1 MNIQKESMLIIVDK
15 KEAYFSELPKEIL
28 ELFTIKSPVS
38 DFSKWDGLFR
48 FIRGNRCSTSM
59 LHLVIEELD
68 EMGINYKIIDRRNLT
83 LKHKIIPQVGS
94 SYSLEDIQYF
104 ALQKMV
110 YKIGGLTFYGGE
122 YNCATNFGKS
132 YLIFGLIKSLNAD
145 TVLVLFH
152 RKLILEQIKEL
163 LESLGE
169 KVEIFSGNI
178 NPGVITLGMYLT
190 VFNSKKFD
198 IDLVIVDEAHLVI
211 GKTYTKLLKNI
222 TKQAGYYL
230 SGTSD
235 DYDNFLNR
243 MKFIEIAGKELC
255 RISNEDLQKSGRSK
269 KVIFEFIK
277 YENKKY
283 LDLKSY
289 SEQYKMYIVN
299 NYERNCAIVDV
310 VLKNNSKNIIIFVRE
325 KEHGKILQ
333 TLLKENEISSAF
345 VCSDTELKRDI
356 VKMYNS
362 EIKVLIATKVL
373 REGLNIF
380 KSDYIINAMGEKSAI
395 NLKQFIGRVLRK
407 LQIDYD
413 TVNLVDFED
422 DFKNF
427 CIHSRIRYKI
437 YKDEKF
443 EEKQTN

>member
-1 MNIQKESMLIIVDK
+1 
-15 KEAYFSELPKEIL
+15 
-28 ELFTIKSPVS
+28 
-38 DFSKWDGLFR
+38 
-48 FIRGNRCSTSM
+48 M

-356 VKMYNS
+356 VKMYNI

-427 CIHSRIRYKI
+427 GIHSRIRYKI

>member
-1 MNIQKESMLIIVDK
+1 MLIIVDK

-169 KVEIFSGNI
+169 KVEIFSGKI

-190 VFNSKKFD
+190 VSNAKKLD
-198 IDLVIVDEAHLVI
+198 
-211 GKTYTKLLKNI
+211 T
-222 TKQAGYYL
+222 
-230 SGTSD
+230 
-235 DYDNFLNR
+235 FLNR

-289 SEQYKMYIVN
+289 KDQYNLYIVN
-299 NYERNCAIVDV
+299 NIYRNYAIVDI
-310 VLKNNSKNIIIFVRE
+310 VLKNNSKNILIFV
-325 KEHGKILQ
+325 KTIEHGQILQ
-333 TLLKENEISSAF
+333 RLLKEEDISSAF

-407 LQIDYD
+407 LQQDYD

-422 DFKNF
+422 DFK
-427 CIHSRIRYKI
+427 R
-437 YKDEKF
+437 EKRNPDTIVCG
-443 EEKQTN
+443 KANKLKPM

>member
-1 MNIQKESMLIIVDK
+1 
-15 KEAYFSELPKEIL
+15 
-28 ELFTIKSPVS
+28 
-38 DFSKWDGLFR
+38 
-48 FIRGNRCSTSM
+48 
-59 LHLVIEELD
+59 
-68 EMGINYKIIDRRNLT
+68 
-83 LKHKIIPQVGS
+83 
-94 SYSLEDIQYF
+94 
-104 ALQKMV
+104 
-110 YKIGGLTFYGGE
+110 
-122 YNCATNFGKS
+122 
-132 YLIFGLIKSLNAD
+132 
-145 TVLVLFH
+145 
-152 RKLILEQIKEL
+152 
-163 LESLGE
+163 
-169 KVEIFSGNI
+169 
-178 NPGVITLGMYLT
+178 
-190 VFNSKKFD
+190 
-198 IDLVIVDEAHLVI
+198 
-211 GKTYTKLLKNI
+211 
-222 TKQAGYYL
+222 
-230 SGTSD
+230 
-235 DYDNFLNR
+235 

-356 VKMYNS
+356 VKMYNI

-427 CIHSRIRYKI
+427 GIHSRIRYKI